1 MCWLGCST
9 RRVTLDSSFF
19 SSVTVAE
26 AYLEIFASMVCRPP
40 VLGHRISTLFDLDRF
55 DEGLTLLIERLG
67 MCSTL
72 DAERRQDFAVGL

>member
-1 MCWLGCST
+1 MRWLGRST
-9 RRVTLDSSFF
+9 RRVTLDPSFF
-19 SSVTVAE
+19 SSVTVPE

-40 VLGHRISTLFDLDRF
+40 VLGRRISTLFDLDGL